1 MTTKEIK
8 DRDAA
13 EKAKAAPIT
22 LPAGSYTLEDIEKI
36 HAAAVKAKPEDRQRV
51 VDEAVEKANQ
61 AFTERPNQGLEPGMK
76 VVEREHEEL
85 GIVEHIQV
93 RAKPAGETEDET
105 AEIDQKVAEKQI
117 DRKSTRLNS
126 CHYCASRLPSS
137 A

>member
-61 AFTERPNQGLEPGMK
+61 AFTEGPTKGLEPGLK
-76 VVEREHEEL
+76 ISEREHEEL

-93 RAKPAGETEDET
+93 RAKPAGEPQEDT
-105 AEIDQKVAEKQI
+105 AAIEQKGAEQQ
-117 DRKSTRLNS
+117 N
-126 CHYCASRLPSS
+126 
-137 A
+137 

>member
-51 VDEAVEKANQ
+51 VDEAVEKAKQ
-61 AFTERPNQGLEPGMK
+61 AFPERPNQGLEPGMK
-76 VVEREHEEL
+76 IVEREREEL
-85 GIVEHIQV
+85 GIVRPITV
-93 RAKPAGETEDET
+93 RAKPAGETEEET
-105 AEIDQKVAEKQI
+105 ARQPPKAREKE
-117 DRKSTRLNS
+117 
-126 CHYCASRLPSS
+126 A
-137 A
+137 

>member
-76 VVEREHEEL
+76 IVEREHEEL
-85 GIVEHIQV
+85 GIVEHRSEERRV
-93 RAKPAGETEDET
+93 GKEW
-105 AEIDQKVAEKQI
+105 V
-117 DRKSTRLNS
+117 STCRTRWW
-126 CHYCASRLPSS
+126 A
-137 A
+137 

>member
-1 MTTKEIK
+1 MIRLHPRSTLT
-8 DRDAA
+8 DTLLPYPTLFRSDAA

-22 LPAGSYTLEDIEKI
+22 RPAGSYTLEDIEKI

-76 VVEREHEEL
+76 IVEREHEEL

-93 RAKPAGETEDET
+93 RAKPA
-105 AEIDQKVAEKQI
+105 

-126 CHYCASRLPSS
+126 SH
-137 A
+137 